1 MDAPVR
7 VNKLMDHAGLCG
19 LVART
24 RQLEALTRALDAVLP
39 ASLTGMAAVTDY
51 REGMLVVSATTAAVA
66 TRLRFLE
73 AALCVEL
80 RRAGGAL
87 GDIRALRCKVA
98 HTAVPAPRPPRAQT
112 PPARSS
118 AGARA
123 LASSA
128 RGVRDDGL
136 RAAVQ
141 RLADHLA
148 GTPPT
153 GE

>member
-7 VNKLMDHAGLCG
+7 VNKLMDHVGLCG

-39 ASLTGMAAVTDY
+39 ASLAGAVAVTDY
-51 REGMLVVSATTAAVA
+51 REGVLVITAHTAALA

-73 AALCVEL
+73 AALCAEL

-98 HTAVPAPRPPRAQT
+98 HTALPPVQPPCAQT
-112 PPARSS
+112 LPAHSA

-123 LASSA
+123 LATTA
-128 RGVRDDGL
+128 RSVRDDGL

-141 RLADHLA
+141 RLAEHLA
-148 GTPPT
+148 GTPPAAD
-153 GE
+153 

>member
-7 VNKLMDHAGLCG
+7 VDKLMDHVGLCG

-39 ASLTGMAAVTDY
+39 ASLAGTAAVTDY
-51 REGMLVVSATTAAVA
+51 RDGVLVVTAPTAALA

-73 AALCVEL
+73 AALCDGL

-87 GDIRALRCKVA
+87 DDIRAVRCKVA
-98 HTAVPAPRPPRAQT
+98 HTAAPPVQPPRARTQ
-112 PPARSS
+112 PAQSA

-123 LASSA
+123 LASTA
-128 RGVRDDGL
+128 RSVRDDGL

-148 GTPPT
+148 GTPPAPD
-153 GE
+153 